1 MKSLK
6 KFYKKEEGSILVL
19 VALLMTVLIG
29 MSALVL
35 DLGLAY
41 TYKSNLQK
49 ALDSTALAAVRELP
63 AVDTSSAKWTNAKDA
78 AKKYAELNGALN
90 LTDGDII
97 PVYENNIPSN
107 KIIGIKIKGNTEV
120 IYNFARIFGANSK
133 VLNSSAT
140 AKLLTVK
147 GMTGL
152 LPLAMPQ
159 AVMDIIEANN
169 LQGQDI
175 TLKLGPHKTD
185 GVEDMRADFTA
196 IFDALTNNSGWRG
209 AINFIGTDGDYKKA
223 MENGGYAGMVNIG
236 DIVESSSGTM
246 PVNVEGEIILDKEYT
261 VPVISKND
269 AGKLVVSGFVTFRVT
284 SLEGNSDGSK
294 KVSILTS
301 SYISNYIASSD
312 SEAGVVSNDY
322 GVRAAKLVD

>member
-1 MKSLK
+1 
-6 KFYKKEEGSILVL
+6 
-19 VALLMTVLIG
+19 
-29 MSALVL
+29 
-35 DLGLAY
+35 LAY
-41 TYKSNLQK
+41 TSNSNLQK

-63 AVDTSSAKWTNAKDA
+63 AVDTSSAKWTNAKNA
-78 AKKYAELNGALN
+78 AKKYAELNGVSN

-97 PVYENNIPSN
+97 PIHENNIPSN
-107 KIIGIKIKGNTEV
+107 TIIGIKIKGNTEV

-152 LPLAMPQ
+152 LPLAMPK

-196 IFDALTNNSGWRG
+196 IFDALANNSGWRG
-209 AINFIGTDGDYKKA
+209 AIDFIGTNGDYKKA

-236 DIVESSSGTM
+236 DVVEASSGTM
-246 PVNVEGEIILDKEYT
+246 PVDVLGKIVLNNEYT
-261 VPVISKND
+261 VPVISKNTE
-269 AGKLVVSGFVTFRVT
+269 GKLVVSGFVTFRIT
-284 SLEGNSDGSK
+284 NLEGNSDGSK